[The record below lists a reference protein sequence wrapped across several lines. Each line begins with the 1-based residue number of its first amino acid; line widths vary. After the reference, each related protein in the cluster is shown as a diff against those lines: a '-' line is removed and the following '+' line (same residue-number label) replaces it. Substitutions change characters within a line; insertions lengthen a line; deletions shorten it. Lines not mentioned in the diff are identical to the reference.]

1 MSVLKGFLQPSP
13 TLQTKEVIVS
23 ERFKGEDGK
32 VLPFKIKV
40 IDQDENDR
48 LINASTTTRR
58 QKNGQVTKELS
69 STMYSRRLILA
80 CVVTPDLRDTE
91 LCEYY
96 KCIDPLDVPG
106 KMLSSGEYG
115 TLIDAINELNGF
127 NDEGVI
133 EDEAKN
139 S

>member
-80 CVVTPDLRDTE
+80 CVVTPDLKDAE

-127 NDEGVI
+127 NDEGVV

>member
-13 TLQTKEVIVS
+13 TLQTEEVIVS

-48 LINASTTTRR
+48 LINSSTITRR
-58 QKNGQVTKELS
+58 QKNGQVTKELN

-80 CVVTPDLRDTE
+80 CVVTPDLRDAE

>member
-48 LINASTTTRR
+48 VINASTTTRR

-80 CVVTPDLRDTE
+80 CVVTPDLRDAE

>member
-1 MSVLKGFLQPSP
+1 MSILKGFLQPSP
-13 TLQTKEVIVS
+13 TLQTREVIVS
-23 ERFKGEDGK
+23 DRFKGEDGK

-48 LINASTTTRR
+48 LINASTITRR
-58 QKNGQVTKELS
+58 QKNGQVTKDLN

-80 CVVTPDLRDTE
+80 CVVTPDLRDAE

>member
-1 MSVLKGFLQPSP
+1 
-13 TLQTKEVIVS
+13 
-23 ERFKGEDGK
+23 
-32 VLPFKIKV
+32 
-40 IDQDENDR
+40 
-48 LINASTTTRR
+48 
-58 QKNGQVTKELS
+58 
-69 STMYSRRLILA
+69 MYSRRLILA
-80 CVVTPDLRDTE
+80 CVVTPDLKDAE

-127 NDEGVI
+127 NDEGVV

>member
-23 ERFKGEDGK
+23 ERFKGEDRK

-80 CVVTPDLRDTE
+80 CVVTPDLRDAE

>member
-115 TLIDAINELNGF
+115 TLIDAITELNGF

>member
-1 MSVLKGFLQPSP
+1 MSILKGFLQPSP
-13 TLQTKEVIVS
+13 TLQTREVIVS
-23 ERFKGEDGK
+23 DRFKGEDGK

-48 LINASTTTRR
+48 LINASTITRR
-58 QKNGQVTKELS
+58 QKNGQVTKELNT
-69 STMYSRRLILA
+69 TMYSRRLILA
-80 CVVTPDLRDTE
+80 CVVTPDLRDAE

-115 TLIDAINELNGF
+115 ILMDAINDLNGF
-127 NDEGVI
+127 NDNDKI

>member
-1 MSVLKGFLQPSP
+1 MSILKGFLQPSP
-13 TLQTKEVIVS
+13 TLQTREVIVS
-23 ERFKGEDGK
+23 DRFKGEDGK

-48 LINASTTTRR
+48 LINASTITRR
-58 QKNGQVTKELS
+58 QKNGQVTKELN
-69 STMYSRRLILA
+69 STRYSRRLILA
-80 CVVTPDLRDTE
+80 CVVTPDLRDAE

-127 NDEGVI
+127 NDEGAI
-133 EDEAKN
+133 EEEAKN

>member
-1 MSVLKGFLQPSP
+1 MSILKGFLQPSP
-13 TLQTKEVIVS
+13 TLQTREVIVS
-23 ERFKGEDGK
+23 DRFKGEDGK
-32 VLPFKIKV
+32 PLPFKIRV
-40 IDQDENDR
+40 IDQEENDR
-48 LINASTTTRR
+48 LIQAATKTR
-58 QKNGQVTKELS
+58 QHKNGQITKEFIN
-69 STMYSRRLILA
+69 TAYSRRLVLA
-80 CVVTPDLRDTE
+80 CVVSPDLRDAE

-115 TLIDAINELNGF
+115 ILVDAINDLNGF
-127 NDEGVI
+127 NDNDKI

>member
-13 TLQTKEVIVS
+13 TLQTKDVVIS

-48 LINASTTTRR
+48 LINSSMSTKR
-58 QKNGQVTKELS
+58 QKNGQVTKELN
-69 STMYSRRLILA
+69 STLYSRRLVLA
-80 CVVTPDLRDTE
+80 CVVTPDLRDSE

-106 KMLSSGEYG
+106 KMLSSGEYS

-127 NDEGVI
+127 NDEEVV
-133 EDEAKN
+133 EEEAKN

>member
-80 CVVTPDLRDTE
+80 CVVTPDLRDAE

>member
-13 TLQTKEVIVS
+13 TLQTKEVVIS

-32 VLPFKIKV
+32 VLPFKIRV

-48 LINASTTTRR
+48 LINASMATKR
-58 QKNGQVTKELS
+58 QKNGQVTKELN
-69 STMYSRRLILA
+69 STLYSRRLVLA
-80 CVVTPDLRDTE
+80 CVVSPDLKDSE

-115 TLIDAINELNGF
+115 VLMTAINDLNGF
-127 NDEGVI
+127 KDDAAI
-133 EDEAKN
+133 EEEAKN